1 MDPIGPRRS
10 PAAQTPATTR
20 RTDVSS
26 PAKGPVGGGAA
37 KPSLYGD
44 GDSFERAGASAPG
57 GKPVPV
63 AGPIGPN
70 SGQPIQAKV
79 KQLGAFRA
87 QFEFSRPLTQEQAAQ
102 VLFQGGKVPDGAKL
116 VPGKDANTWML
127 ETPDADTHQAT
138 LRKMNSRTET
148 VDYNTPGEFVM
159 SWTGGPNVVSTGPRR
174 LDLKNDFGFVITK
187 HYDLDQG
194 KIPDRHVKS
203 IVGQGTGYEVAF
215 DKPMT
220 KKEVMEKLFNQGQF
234 EKGDVK
240 AIPVGTPPA
249 MVWQL
254 EIVGPDALGAVK
266 HPLGRAFSDANVHA
280 EKSMNPGVPA
290 GMKAHFDNKT
300 VPKDAKH
307 FPPSTYVW
315 EQEGHIA
322 HVTTNGKG
330 YYRHESTALH
340 PVEEKFNNTIRHFML
355 EQGMPPREGWQAF
368 SKHWDEIHRDIVM
381 AFMGALAGGR
391 MPGRSPGNAVKVATP
406 TTRRTVKPPVVKP
419 STVRTGKTLPGNPP
433 PAPKV
438 AGGGTAPKTQPDV
451 GKTMTADPARAR
463 TGSPTTQPDH
473 GKTMTADPGRART
486 QTGPGGA
493 GQGASGGP
501 PGGDT
506 VGTNPPPANAG
517 DRGWKPGDVIQS
529 RPAPNVARLPADT
542 KITVK
547 TPQGPKQMTVGE
559 YRQRHAQAEKWMSQ
573 QMQKYQSSPGAQ
585 KGALPPN
592 HADLS
597 KQAQQKFGLDPGWQS
612 IGNPYTHGRL

>member
-10 PAAQTPATTR
+10 PAAHSPTTTKK
-20 RTDVSS
+20 TDASS
-26 PAKGPVGGGAA
+26 PAQKPVGGGGAA

-44 GDSFERAGASAPG
+44 GDSFERSGSGELAGSMTKGASAGAVGPG
-57 GKPVPV
+57 
-63 AGPIGPN
+63 

-79 KQLGAFRA
+79 KKLGSTGA
-87 QFEFSRPLTQEQAAQ
+87 QFEFSRPLTHDQAAQ
-102 VLFQGGKVPDGAKL
+102 VLFQGGKVPDGAQL
-116 VPGKDANTWML
+116 VPGKDANTWVL
-127 ETPDADTHQAT
+127 KTPDTETLQAT
-138 LRKMNSRTET
+138 LGKMNSRTET
-148 VDYNTPGEFVM
+148 VDYGTPGEFVM

-187 HYDLDQG
+187 NYELDQG
-194 KIPDRHVKS
+194 KIPERHVKS
-203 IVGQGTGYEVAF
+203 MVGKGIGYEVAF

-220 KKEVMEKLFNQGQF
+220 KKEVMEKLFNQDQF

-240 AIPVGTPPA
+240 AVPVGTPPA

-266 HPLGRAFSDANVHA
+266 HPLSRAFNDANA
-280 EKSMNPGVPA
+280 NAPKSMSPGIPA
-290 GMKAHFDNKT
+290 GMKTHFENKT
-300 VPKDAKH
+300 VPQDAKH

-322 HVTTNGKG
+322 HVTTDGKG
-330 YYRHESTALH
+330 YYQHESTALH
-340 PVEEKFNNTIRHFML
+340 PVEEKFNNTIRYFML
-355 EQGMPPREGWQAF
+355 EKGMAPREGWQAF

-406 TTRRTVKPPVVKP
+406 TTRRPVVKQP
-419 STVRTGKTLPGNPP
+419 NVKTPTVRTGNTLPGNPP

-463 TGSPTTQPDH
+463 TQSPTTQPDH
-473 GKTMTADPGRART
+473 GKTLTGDPARART
-486 QTGPGGA
+486 QTGPNQGA
-493 GQGASGGP
+493 GQTVDSTGGGAAP
-501 PGGDT
+501 PNANRPHKPGEVL
-506 VGTNPPPANAG
+506 VGTPVAPAN
-517 DRGWKPGDVIQS
+517 
-529 RPAPNVARLPADT
+529 RLPADM

-547 TPQGPKQMTVGE
+547 TPSGPKNMTVGD

-573 QMQKYQSSPGAQ
+573 QMQKYQNSPGAQ

-597 KQAQQKFGLDPGWQS
+597 KQAQEKFGLDPDWQS